1 MLLRSTIRFHLM
13 TSPSANRVS
22 STASVLKAVTAFW
35 SRYLES
41 NLPVIHPAT
50 ADDDDPWRAHN
61 PTHPAPRA
69 DLVIITHSGAHPST
83 ILIDVTI
90 ATHNSRAAG
99 RASLPGCAAEARYAA
114 KAASYAR
121 DDVQLLFFSVETSG
135 FIHRMV
141 KDFLKR
147 LLASSNTAYL
157 QALQSISV
165 ALQSAR
171 AHSISVAREFLTLD
185 SPPTVAQ

>member
-1 MLLRSTIRFHLM
+1 MKTPQKCFENYR
-13 TSPSANRVS
+13 P
-22 STASVLKAVTAFW
+22 
-35 SRYLES
+35 
-41 NLPVIHPAT
+41 PP
-50 ADDDDPWRAHN
+50 
-61 PTHPAPRA
+61 
-69 DLVIITHSGAHPST
+69 
-83 ILIDVTI
+83 
-90 ATHNSRAAG
+90 
-99 RASLPGCAAEARYAA
+99 
-114 KAASYAR
+114 

-135 FIHRMV
+135 FIHHMA

-185 SPPTVAQ
+185 SPPTLPYTAGPLPQVPPPSSPARLLVPRFYALNPTPARPLPDVAQ